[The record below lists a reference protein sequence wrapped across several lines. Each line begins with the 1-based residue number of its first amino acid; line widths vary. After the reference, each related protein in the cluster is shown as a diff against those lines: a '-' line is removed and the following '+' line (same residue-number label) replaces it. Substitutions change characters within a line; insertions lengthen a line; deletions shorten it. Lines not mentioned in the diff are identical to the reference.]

1 MTPVDS
7 CSVLQR
13 ASVLTRAFQ
22 GLQGNKPHSTLPTGL
37 LETEDNISLVLVSDE
52 GVPGLWEEIAYS
64 YRPGYTCRTHDLN
77 TVSLVAVWNF
87 LVKRII
93 LKQVFL

>member
-22 GLQGNKPHSTLPTGL
+22 GLQGNKPHSTLPTVMRL

-64 YRPGYTCRTHDLN
+64 YRPGYTCRTRDLN
-77 TVSLVAVWNF
+77 TVSLVAV
-87 LVKRII
+87 
-93 LKQVFL
+93 